1 MKKEVII
8 AVIIGLIMGLIIT
21 YGFYRVKTTVTAP
34 PTTDL
39 ENTVASASATPK
51 VISTIAI
58 HSPEEGHIQENS
70 ELKVAGTTTASSIII
85 LNYEEESLITE
96 SDSSGNFSFDIELSD
111 GPHII
116 TVSVLEND
124 GSVTTE
130 DRTVVITDIFKP
142 EEDVSDAD
150 QVKESD
156 EQTEETTSETEEDES

>member
-21 YGFYRVKTTVTAP
+21 YGFYRVKTSVSTP

-39 ENTVASASATPK
+39 EDSVASASATPK
-51 VISTIAI
+51 IISTISI
-58 HSPEEGHIQENS
+58 HSPEEGHIQENPDI
-70 ELKVAGTTTASSIII
+70 KVAGTTTASSIII
-85 LNYEEESLITE
+85 LNFEEESLITE
-96 SDSSGNFSFDIELSD
+96 SDSSGNFSFDIELSE

-130 DRTVVITDIFKP
+130 ERTVVITDIFKP
-142 EEDVSDAD
+142 EENITDED
-150 QVKESD
+150 QVNDEE
-156 EQTEETTSETEEDES
+156 EQTKETSSGTEKDES